1 MAQKQQKLDVG
12 KHRQKSIPST
22 PSPLPSLIWLV
33 VGIFV
38 FVALVMAF
46 ISK

>member
-1 MAQKQQKLDVG
+1 MAHKPQNLDVR
-12 KHRQKSIPST
+12 KHTRKSNPST

-33 VGIFV
+33 VGVFV

-46 ISK
+46 ISR